1 MRSTW
6 PRQQYTQGLASF
18 LSFDVLTA
26 ERTLYTAEEA
36 YADSTTTIS
45 TNLVQLYKALGGGWE
60 DAFPARRTVREGA
73 EAVLGERPLTS
84 GAWAS
89 CPSGDAP

>member
-1 MRSTW
+1 M
-6 PRQQYTQGLASF
+6 
-18 LSFDVLTA
+18 LTA

-60 DAFPARRTVREGA
+60 DAFPRGAPSEKAPKLFSASAR
-73 EAVLGERPLTS
+73 
-84 GAWAS
+84 
-89 CPSGDAP
+89 